1 MTDPKIP
8 PKTATPAVTPMT
20 VELAAIAFIGCVLGV
35 VDEEGVEVVVD
46 VVEDVEV
53 NVAVEEE
60 E

>member
-1 MTDPKIP
+1 M
-8 PKTATPAVTPMT
+8 
-20 VELAAIAFIGCVLGV
+20 LGV
-35 VDEEGVEVVVD
+35 VDEEDVEVVVD